1 LDPRSYGVEEEL
13 EAVPKGTL
21 VRVAITNLAEP
32 PTYCMGV
39 VIEESIKN
47 NQTLFP
53 SVVVYNLE
61 TKKITREFLGTLK
74 VISKIEQRNKI

>member
-1 LDPRSYGVEEEL
+1 
-13 EAVPKGTL
+13 
-21 VRVAITNLAEP
+21 
-32 PTYCMGV
+32 MGV

>member
-1 LDPRSYGVEEEL
+1 MDPRSYGIEEPL
-13 EAVPKGTL
+13 DSITKGTL
-21 VRVAITNLAEP
+21 VRVCITNFGAP

-39 VIEESIKN
+39 VIEDTIKN

-61 TKKITREFLGTLK
+61 TKRTTREFLGGLK
-74 VISKIEQRNKI
+74 VISRVD